1 LEEVAQYPLILPPK
15 NLKYTARKKL
25 EEKLEKLG
33 IKYRIAM
40 ESSNLVLTAEYVKIG
55 LGISFLVAAQELQKK
70 IPKYL
75 DCISLNHHFKPDYG
89 VWVMRKD
96 KLLTSYEMGF
106 LDVLYGEN
114 HRQSETKFKLLGSS

>member
-1 LEEVAQYPLILPPK
+1 
-15 NLKYTARKKL
+15 
-25 EEKLEKLG
+25 
-33 IKYRIAM
+33 M
-40 ESSNLVLTAEYVKIG
+40 ESSNLMLTAEYIKIG
-55 LGISFLVAAQELQKK
+55 LGISFLLAAQELQAK

-75 DCISLNHHFKPDYG
+75 HCISLNHYFKPEYG

-106 LDVLYGEN
+106 LDIIYGGN